1 MQCPQCGLD
10 LDNPGV
16 LCPDCGAS
24 LAEPDA
30 EEQAR
35 PWLRRL
41 LWIGLGLGLFIGAL
55 AGAAYLGL
63 YYGERDRE
71 TERQTTLQEH
81 YEDGLRALNDGQY
94 ELARA
99 NFEWVLQLQPDHAQA
114 QEGLLTAEAQL
125 VVVPTPTSE
134 AEEALGEAHEAQ
146 AAQRLAEAQ
155 EAYAGGDWTTA
166 ANALTQL
173 RALDSE
179 YYQEEVEALLYE
191 SLHNAGME
199 ALEEGNLERGVFY
212 LDQAIALRPL
222 DPEAVNQRNLAARY
236 LAALNFWGV
245 DWEKAVEEFEE
256 LYAVAPH
263 YKDVFWRLYQANLEY
278 GDYLYE
284 SGEMCPAELQY
295 AKTLRLS
302 PDAAV
307 EEKRAEAAEIC
318 LIATPVPLEGDEPLL
333 TPQPVPGFSVGRL
346 AYPVYNETTGL
357 YDLYAL
363 YANGRIL
370 RVARSADQPWWE
382 RGTGR
387 VIYRDRTLDVI
398 SMILP
403 EEGVPQTLT
412 SPNGRA
418 WPTLSPDGQRMAY
431 AAQNASGVWTVYV
444 VPTYGEGQ
452 PQALASGW
460 APAWGPAGL
469 IAYTGCDA
477 GGTTCG
483 IVVDN
488 PDDGQP
494 GTRLTGNE
502 NDIAVSWAPGGS
514 LMAYMTNVTG
524 SWDIML
530 LSTDGGVTQF
540 TYDSSDEGLP
550 TWAPD
555 GSGIAFVSN
564 RDGKWAIYI
573 ADPNGKNV
581 RRILDL
587 GAEMPGWDNQ
597 RLSWSP

>member
-1 MQCPQCGLD
+1 MQCPQCDLELD
-10 LDNPGV
+10 SPGV

-30 EEQAR
+30 APPAR

-114 QEGLLTAEAQL
+114 REGLLTAEAQL

-134 AEEALGEAHEAQ
+134 AEEALGEVQEAQ

-155 EAYAGGDWTTA
+155 TAYEAGEWTAA

-173 RALDSE
+173 RALDAD
-179 YYQEEVEALLYE
+179 YQQAEVETLLYE
-191 SLHNAGME
+191 SLYNAGME
-199 ALEEGNLERGVFY
+199 ALEEDNLERGVFY
-212 LDQAIALRPL
+212 LDQAIALQPL

-245 DWEKAVEEFEE
+245 DWEKAITEFEE
-256 LYAVAPH
+256 LYAVAPN

-333 TPQPVPGFSVGRL
+333 TPQPIPGFSVGRL

-370 RVARSADQPWWE
+370 RVAQSADQPWWE

-387 VIYRDRTLDVI
+387 VVYRDRTLDVI

-431 AAQNASGVWTVYV
+431 AAQNAAGVWTVYV

-452 PQALASGW
+452 PQALAAGW

-477 GGTTCG
+477 AGTTCG

-502 NDIAVSWAPGGS
+502 NDTAVSWAPGGS

-540 TYDSSDEGLP
+540 TYDPSDEGLP

-555 GSGIAFVSN
+555 GSGIAFISN